1 MIRARTKSVDDTR
14 ELAGSMA
21 HVVRPGDI
29 VLLAGDLGAGKTA
42 WVQGFGRALDVEE
55 RITSPTF
62 TLVNHYSGRL
72 PILHAD
78 VYRLDHLQEVVDLGL
93 VELVD
98 EGAVAVIEWGDLA
111 EPALPADY
119 LSVQIGFTDLD
130 DERRISVQWVGPSW
144 VGREADVARALSQ
157 WAVEDDA

>member
-14 ELAGSMA
+14 DLAAAVAGI
-21 HVVRPGDI
+21 VRPGDLL
-29 VLLAGDLGAGKTA
+29 LLAGDLGSGKTA
-42 WVQGFGRALDVEE
+42 WVQGFGRALGCDE

-62 TLVNHYSGRL
+62 TLVNHYPARI

-93 VELVD
+93 IELLD

-119 LSVQIGFTDLD
+119 LSLQLGFTEAD
-130 DERRISVQWVGPSW
+130 DERRFAVHTVGPSW
-144 VGREADVARALSQ
+144 HERDRDLTSALARWTEGGA
-157 WAVEDDA
+157 

>member
-14 ELAGSMA
+14 ALAASVAGL
-21 HVVRPGDI
+21 VRAGDL
-29 VLLAGDLGAGKTA
+29 VLLAGDLGSGKTA
-42 WVQGFGRALDVEE
+42 WVQGFGQALGVEH

-62 TLVNHYSGRL
+62 TLVNHYRARL

-93 VELVD
+93 IELLD

-119 LSVQIGFTDLD
+119 LSLQLGFTDAD
-130 DERRISVQWVGPSW
+130 DEREIAAHTVGPSW
-144 VGREADVARALSQ
+144 SDRTADLGLALAP
-157 WAVEDDA
+157 WAVTEP